1 MLVPHTRL
9 IFWSG
14 ALFTTGAVVALLQ
27 PGAGLPVLAL
37 VLSFLIIVFLD
48 AARVYGSLNEVTAR
62 FPDSVRLTKDKE
74 GAIDI
79 ALTSTGSEG
88 IPRRLRIGL
97 DLPSEIE
104 SEQDAIFTTLPGS
117 GEIVNV
123 GWPCRPRIRGNYPL
137 VNVYL
142 GVSSAFG
149 FWAHH
154 HTVWA
159 ESQLHVYPNIQKEQK
174 NLAAFFLNKGT
185 AGIHAQ
191 RQVGKGR
198 DFEQLR
204 EYIPG
209 DSYQDIHWKA
219 TARRNHPVSKVF
231 QIERTQ
237 EIYVIID
244 ASRLSVR
251 QVTDPDDGK
260 TRTQL
265 ERFINS
271 AMVLG
276 LIAQKQGDL
285 FGLITFADRVQSFV
299 RAKSGTAHFS
309 TCRDA
314 LYTLEPQSVNPDF
327 EELCSFVRL
336 RLRKRALLFFLTN
349 LDDPVLAESLVKNV
363 DLLSKNH
370 LVLVNMVTPP
380 GVGPMFSNPDAAET
394 DDLYTHL
401 GGHVEWQNLVQL
413 RKVLHYHNV
422 TMSLIS
428 HENMAPELVSQYI
441 NQKQRQLL

>member
-1 MLVPHTRL
+1 MLVPQTRL

-14 ALFTTGAVVALLQ
+14 VIFIAGALIILLE
-27 PGAGLPVLAL
+27 PDSSVPVLAV
-37 VLSFLIIVFLD
+37 VLLYLILITLD
-48 AARVYGSLNEVTAR
+48 AARVYGTLNDVTAE
-62 FPDSVRLTKDKE
+62 FPENVRLTKDKDGE
-74 GAIDI
+74 IEI
-79 ALTSTGSEG
+79 TLTATKGNVH
-88 IPRRLRIGL
+88 RLRVGL
-97 DLPSEIE
+97 ALPSEIE
-104 SEQDAIFTTLPGS
+104 SPQEAVTTTLPNYGAP
-117 GEIVNV
+117 VTV
-123 GWPCRPRIRGNYPL
+123 AWPCTPRMRGHYPL
-137 VNVYL
+137 TNIYL
-142 GVSSAFG
+142 ETASPFG
-149 FWAHH
+149 FWTHH
-154 HTVWA
+154 HTARA
-159 ESQLHVYPNIQKEQK
+159 ETQLHVYPNIQKEQK
-174 NLAAFFLNKGT
+174 NLAAFFLNRGT

-209 DSYQDIHWKA
+209 DSFQDIHWKA

-237 EIYVIID
+237 EIYIIID
-244 ASRLSVR
+244 SSRLSGR
-251 QVTDPDDGK
+251 LVTDPKDGQ
-260 TRTQL
+260 TTTQL

-285 FGLITFADRVQSFV
+285 FGLITFSNRVESFV
-299 RAKSGTAHFS
+299 RAKNGTAHFS

-314 LYTLEPQSVNPDF
+314 LYTLEPKSVNPDF

-349 LDDPVLAESLVKNV
+349 LDDPVLAESLVNNI

-380 GVGPMFSNPDAAET
+380 KVGPMFSDPNAVKT
-394 DDLYTHL
+394 DDLYTRL
-401 GGHVEWQNLVQL
+401 GGHIEWQSLLQL

-422 TMSLIS
+422 TMTLLT
-428 HENMAPELVSQYI
+428 HENMGPELVSQYV

>member
-1 MLVPHTRL
+1 M
-9 IFWSG
+9 SG
-14 ALFTTGAVVALLQ
+14 ALAVLLE
-27 PGAGLPVLAL
+27 PGAAVPVLAL
-37 VLSFLIIVFLD
+37 ILLYLILVMLD
-48 AARVYGSLNEVTAR
+48 ATNVYGSLNEVAAD
-62 FPDSVRLTKDKE
+62 FPESVRLTKDKDSE
-74 GAIDI
+74 ITI
-79 ALTSTGSEG
+79 ALTSSKSDGKS
-88 IPRRLRIGL
+88 RRLRVGL

-104 SEQDAIFTTLPGS
+104 SPQEAILTTLPGN
-117 GEIVNV
+117 GTQVNV
-123 GWPCRPRIRGNYPL
+123 GWPCAPRIRGNYPL
-137 VNVYL
+137 ASVYL
-142 GVSSAFG
+142 ETTSPLGL
-149 FWAHH
+149 WAHH
-154 HTVWA
+154 RTVPA
-159 ESQLHVYPNIQKEQK
+159 ETQLHVYPNIQKEQR
-174 NLAAFFLNKGT
+174 NLAAFFLNRGT

-244 ASRLSVR
+244 SSRLSAR
-251 QVTDPDDGK
+251 RVTDPEDGK
-260 TRTQL
+260 TTTQL

-285 FGLITFADRVQSFV
+285 FGLITFSDRVQSFV
-299 RAKSGTAHFS
+299 RAKNGTAHFA

-314 LYTLEPQSVNPDF
+314 LYTLEPKSVNPDF
-327 EELCSFVRL
+327 EELCAFVRL
-336 RLRKRALLFFLTN
+336 RLRKRALLFVLTN
-349 LDDPVLAESLVKNV
+349 LDDPVLAESLVNNV

-380 GVGPMFSNPDAAET
+380 NIGPMFSNPDATET
-394 DDLYTHL
+394 DDLYTQL

-413 RKVLHYHNV
+413 KKILHYHNV
-422 TMSLIS
+422 TMTLIT
-428 HENMAPELVSQYI
+428 HEEMAPALVSQYV